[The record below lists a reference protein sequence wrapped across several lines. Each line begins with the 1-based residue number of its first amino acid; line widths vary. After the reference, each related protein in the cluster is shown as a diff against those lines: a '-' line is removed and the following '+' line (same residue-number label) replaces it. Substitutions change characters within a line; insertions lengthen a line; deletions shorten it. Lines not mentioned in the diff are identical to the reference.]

1 MNEKC
6 QIFCDFDGTIT
17 KEDTI
22 GKFLRLFADDKWLEI
37 EKQWKDGKIGSR
49 DCMTE
54 QLALVKDVSDN
65 DLKNFYYNIEIDE
78 SFIGFYN
85 DLKKRN
91 IKFTIVSDG
100 FDIFINN
107 VLRKYDL
114 QDIKIISNKLEIK
127 DGKFIP
133 IYDDKYKSCKRK
145 SGVCKCKAVEEE
157 SFDYNYLVYI
167 GDGLSDTCVSGKMN
181 KIYAKNYLA
190 QYLSSNNIPYI
201 KFNNFEEIKI

>member
-37 EKQWKDGKIGSR
+37 EKQWKDGNIGSR
-49 DCMTE
+49 DCMTQ
-54 QLALVKDVSDN
+54 QLALVCDISDN
-65 DLKNFYYNIEIDE
+65 VLKKFYDNIEIDE

-114 QDIKIISNKLEIK
+114 QDIKVISNKLEIK

-145 SGVCKCKAVEEE
+145 SGVCKCKVTEDEKLE
-157 SFDYNYLVYI
+157 NHNLIYI
-167 GDGLSDTCVSGKMN
+167 GDGLSDACVSGKMN

-190 QYLSSNNIPYI
+190 QYLSSKNIPYI
-201 KFNNFEEIKI
+201 KFNTFEEIKI